1 MLMASPFDNRERRRA
16 MKQMR
21 QSQNSAERRGERGS
35 VLVISTFGMLALL
48 LATGLCIDIS
58 HFYLVRSELQNAA
71 DAAALA
77 GASALN
83 SDDGG
88 IAKAADYAVQSL
100 NSYEF
105 NNKGVSIPRSN
116 VLFAKNVNGPFVS
129 EAVAKTQAKDIRFV
143 KVVVPPAAV
152 STSFAAPVLG
162 SSRNVAADA
171 QAGMSIP
178 LNQFCD
184 YIPVTVIDAE
194 PTYFIKGQTY
204 TIRRPPGGGITP
216 GNYQILSVDYPG
228 GNDDRY
234 GLGRGVRNCIGAG
247 GYVQTK
253 PGVTAGAVRQGVN
266 TRFGEYGSTLDPAEY
281 PPDENVQENITY
293 QQYLDAQQARDAN
306 QTPASG
312 TFQSPSTGIPTRN
325 RRVVL
330 IPIILKSEFDSG
342 RDSVQ
347 INRFGAF
354 FLQSKIGG
362 GSGGEITVEYIE
374 LRTVVGRGG
383 YDPNGG
389 TPSPELSIP
398 VIYR

>member
-1 MLMASPFDNRERRRA
+1 
-16 MKQMR
+16 MKQT
-21 QSQNSAERRGERGS
+21 SQKQNVEGRRGERGS
-35 VLVISTFGMLALL
+35 VLAISTCGMLALM
-48 LATGLCIDIS
+48 LAAGLCIDIS

-88 IAKAADYAVQSL
+88 IVKAANYAIESL

-105 NNKGVSIPRSN
+105 NKKGVTIPRAN
-116 VLFAKNVNGPFVS
+116 VLFAKNLDGPYMS
-129 EAVAKTQAKDIRFV
+129 EALAKAQARNIRFV
-143 KVVVPPAAV
+143 KVLVPPAAV
-152 STSFAAPVLG
+152 GTTFAAPVLG
-162 SSRNVAADA
+162 ASRNVAADA
-171 QAGMSIP
+171 QAGMSVP
-178 LNQFCD
+178 LNKFCD
-184 YIPVTVIDAE
+184 YIPVTVIDSQ
-194 PTYFIKGQTY
+194 PTYFVKGQTY
-204 TIRRPPGGGITP
+204 TIRRPPGGAVTP
-216 GNYQILSVDYPG
+216 GNYQILSIDNPG

-253 PGVTAGAVRQGVN
+253 PGVTSGAVRQGIN
-266 TRFGEYGSTLDPAEY
+266 TRFGDYGGTLDPSEF
-281 PPDENVQENITY
+281 PPDENVQENINY
-293 QQYLDAQQARDAN
+293 QQYLDAQQARDAR
-306 QTPASG
+306 QSPASG
-312 TFQSPSTGIPTRN
+312 TFKSPAVGSPTRN

-342 RDSVQ
+342 RDRVQ
-347 INRFGAF
+347 INRFAAF
-354 FLQSKIGG
+354 FLQTKIGG
-362 GSGGEITVEYIE
+362 GNGGEITVESIE
-374 LRTVVGRGG
+374 MRTVLGRGG